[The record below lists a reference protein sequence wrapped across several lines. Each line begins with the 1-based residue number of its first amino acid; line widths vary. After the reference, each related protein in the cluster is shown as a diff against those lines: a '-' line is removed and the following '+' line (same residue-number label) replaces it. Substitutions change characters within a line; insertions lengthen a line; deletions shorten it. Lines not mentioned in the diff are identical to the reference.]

1 MPLDARILSVGVQN
15 DFPVVWVQT
24 EGKGVRVEARV
35 FSVITTGERFDER
48 STVEFLGT
56 VTLGKDMHSGQP
68 SAWYVAHIFQ
78 GYLKSYN
85 NKDEDRREIAT
96 ELR

>member
-1 MPLDARILSVGVQN
+1 MQN

-24 EGKGVRVEARV
+24 EGKGIAVESRV
-35 FSVITTGERFDER
+35 FSVITTGEQFEARQ
-48 STVEFLGT
+48 SVEFVGT

-85 NKDEDRREIAT
+85 NKDEDRREIVA